1 MPGQRLLRKVGP
13 HHKAAARPP
22 ATKSPG
28 VGDNRLYSATLG
40 SSMGR
45 YDDKET
51 FIARLTPIIRRQLE
65 IYRVDLA
72 EFVSAHLQ
80 VNLRGCFVDSE
91 ACKKIGFAFLLPIS
105 LIATGEARD

>member
-1 MPGQRLLRKVGP
+1 
-13 HHKAAARPP
+13 
-22 ATKSPG
+22 
-28 VGDNRLYSATLG
+28 
-40 SSMGR
+40 MGR

-65 IYRVDLA
+65 IYRADPA

-80 VNLRGCFVDSE
+80 MNRRGYFVESE
-91 ACKKIGFAFLLPIS
+91 ACKKIGLAFLLAIS